1 VAAPT
6 TRPGVPNHGTRHGRT
21 GPPRPV
27 QGFSKGLR
35 MDTGDTAWVLASA
48 ALVLLMTPG
57 LAFFYGGMVRAKSV
71 LNMLMMSFVTIGIV
85 SLLWTLFGF
94 SLAFSTK
101 GNGFFGGFDLVGM
114 GEAIKQGTT
123 INGSEYK
130 IPMLAFSMFQLMFA
144 VITPALVSGAIADR
158 AKFVG
163 WSAFVVLWASLV
175 YFPVA
180 HWVFSFGDADGNGA
194 GWLAKLG
201 VEDFAGG
208 TAVHINAGA
217 AGLALALVLG
227 KRNGWPKAQF
237 KPHNLPLVLLG
248 AGLLWFGW
256 FGFNAGSALG
266 ANGLAALAFTNTM
279 LATATALLGWLLVE
293 RIRDGHPTSLG
304 AASGAVA
311 GLVAI
316 TPACA
321 FLVPWSAVLLGLLAG
336 AICALAVG
344 MKYRLGFDDSLDV
357 VGVHLVGGLVG
368 CLFVGFFGTERV
380 KTAGGFGINGL
391 FTGGDLTLL
400 KYQAIGAFS
409 VLAYSFVM
417 AYIIGFAIEKTIG
430 FRVTGEDEEAGVD
443 LSEHAE
449 TGYDFGAASGGG
461 GFRPSGTL
469 SGTARNDQEV
479 PA

>member
-1 VAAPT
+1 
-6 TRPGVPNHGTRHGRT
+6 
-21 GPPRPV
+21 
-27 QGFSKGLR
+27 

-57 LAFFYGGMVRAKSV
+57 LAFFYGGMVRVKSV

-85 SLLWTLFGF
+85 SVLWTLFGF
-94 SLAFSTK
+94 SVAFGIK
-101 GNGFFGGFDLVGM
+101 GNGFMGDFNWVGM
-114 GEAIKQGTT
+114 GEAIKQATT

-130 IPMLAFSMFQLMFA
+130 IPLLAFSMFQLMFA
-144 VITPALVSGAIADR
+144 VITPALISGAIADR
-158 AKFVG
+158 AKFIG
-163 WSAFVVLWASLV
+163 WSVFVTFWVTLV

-180 HWVFSFGDADGNGA
+180 HWVFSFGNTDGSGA
-194 GWLAKLG
+194 GWLAHLG

-237 KPHNLPLVLLG
+237 KPHNLPLVMLG

-279 LATATALLGWLLVE
+279 LATASALLGWIITE

-321 FLVPWSAVLLGLLAG
+321 FIVPWAAVVLGLLAG
-336 AICALAVG
+336 SICALAVSL
-344 MKYRLGFDDSLDV
+344 KYRFGFDDSLDV
-357 VGVHLVGGLVG
+357 VGVHLVGGVVG
-368 CLFVGFFGTERV
+368 CLFIGFFGTTRV
-380 KTAGGFGINGL
+380 KTAGGFGIDGL
-391 FTGGDLTLL
+391 FYGGGFTLL

-409 VLAYSFVM
+409 VMAYSFVM
-417 AYIIGFAIEKTIG
+417 AFIIGFVVDKTIG
-430 FRVTGEDEEAGVD
+430 FRMDAEDEEAGVD
-443 LSEHAE
+443 LVEHAE
-449 TGYDFGAASGGG
+449 AGYDLLVSSGGG
-461 GFRPSGTL
+461 SGFRPSGAL
-469 SGTARNDQEV
+469 SGAARSDEGV

>member
-1 VAAPT
+1 
-6 TRPGVPNHGTRHGRT
+6 
-21 GPPRPV
+21 
-27 QGFSKGLR
+27 
-35 MDTGDTAWVLASA
+35 MDTGDTAWVLTSC

-57 LAFFYGGMVRAKSV
+57 LAFFYGGMVRAKSA
-71 LNMLMMSFVTIGIV
+71 LNMMMMSFISIGIV
-85 SLLWTLFGF
+85 SVLWTLFGF
-94 SLAFSTK
+94 SVAFSTK
-101 GNGFFGGFDLVGM
+101 GNGFIGGFDLVGM
-114 GEAIKQGTT
+114 GEAMKQATT
-123 INGSEYK
+123 INGAEYK
-130 IPMLAFSMFQLMFA
+130 IPMLVFAMFQLMFA

-158 AKFVG
+158 AKFIG
-163 WSAFVVLWASLV
+163 WSAFVALWATLV

-194 GWLAKLG
+194 GWLAKMG

-266 ANGLAALAFTNTM
+266 AGTLTGLTFTNTM
-279 LATATALLGWLLVE
+279 LATATAMLGWIIVE
-293 RIRDGHPTSLG
+293 RLRDGHPTSLG

-321 FLVPWSAVLLGLLAG
+321 FLVPWSAILLGLVAG
-336 AICALAVG
+336 AICALAVSL
-344 MKYRLGFDDSLDV
+344 KYRFGFDDSLDV
-357 VGVHLVGGLVG
+357 VGVHLVGGIVG
-368 CLFVGFFGTERV
+368 CLYVGFFGTTRV
-380 KTAGGFGINGL
+380 ETAGGFGIDGL
-391 FTGGDLTLL
+391 FYGGGFTLL

-430 FRVTGEDEEAGVD
+430 FRAHPDDEESGVD

-449 TGYDFGAASGGG
+449 TAYELGTTSGGT
-461 GFRPSGTL
+461 GFRPSGVL
-469 SGTARNDQEV
+469 SGASRSSKDEGV